1 MKIDPGGSDRRAR
14 VRISREEGSP
24 VLSLVKNKHS
34 RDIALQAVFVGGL
47 AMMVIIFAI
56 TGKVNLEAQG
66 LTSGFGFLEQST
78 GWRISFSLIE
88 YSTSSPYWKAI
99 LVGLLNSL
107 FLGAIALPLATV
119 IGVAVGVMRTSGN
132 GMAELLGTIFV
143 EIFRNI
149 PLILQLFFWYAILLS
164 LPSPRDAEQLIGG
177 IALTGRG
184 IYLPGLNVT
193 GESVFFAALALLI
206 GLALTLWITNARR
219 WRNLPLQTARRSR
232 HLIWGVAAAL
242 AVICMGIG
250 RIPDTTLLSIPVQKG
265 LNIREGVRVSPEL
278 MACVIAIGI
287 YGAAYIAEIV
297 RAGFN
302 AIPKG
307 QGEAGYALGLSNWQI
322 FSRIRLPLAV
332 RIVMPTLIN
341 QYVWLFKATT
351 IGIAVSFTDFFM
363 VISTAINQ
371 SGQTLELI
379 AILMGGFLI
388 INYSIAWVL
397 NRVNDAIKLKGTQL
411 RI

>member
-1 MKIDPGGSDRRAR
+1 MQSLIKSRR
-14 VRISREEGSP
+14 VREAG
-24 VLSLVKNKHS
+24 
-34 RDIALQAVFVGGL
+34 LQFAFVGGI
-47 AMMVIIFAI
+47 AAMVIIMVLVGRA
-56 TGKVNLEAQG
+56 NLEAQG
-66 LTSGFGFLEQST
+66 MTSGLGFLERAT
-78 GWRISFSLIE
+78 GWRISFSLID
-88 YSTSSPYWKAI
+88 YSTNSTYARAI
-99 LVGLLNSL
+99 LVGILNSL
-107 FLGAIALPLATV
+107 FLGAIALPIATI

-132 GMAELLGTIFV
+132 GMAELVGTTFV
-143 EIFRNI
+143 ELFRNA
-149 PLILQLFFWYAILLS
+149 PLILQLLFWYTLLLG
-164 LPSPRDAEQLIGG
+164 LPSPRNAEPVLGG

-184 IYLPGLNVT
+184 IYIPGINVT
-193 GESVFFAALALLI
+193 GASVFVAVLIMVAAFALALWL
-206 GLALTLWITNARR
+206 GARR
-219 WRNLPLQTARRSR
+219 WPDIHLQRTSR
-232 HLIWGVAAAL
+232 ERKLLWAL
-242 AVICMGIG
+242 AVLAAIIAMWIG
-250 RIPDTTLLSIPVQKG
+250 RIPETQLVSVPEAAG
-265 LNIREGVRVSPEL
+265 LNYRGGIRISPEL
-278 MACVIAIGI
+278 MACLIAIAI

-307 QGEAGYALGLSNWQI
+307 QSEAARALGLSPWYI
-322 FSRIRLPLAV
+322 FSRIRLPLAI

-351 IGIAVSFTDFFM
+351 IGIAISFTDFFM

-388 INYSIAWVL
+388 INYSMAWVL